1 MEILLL
7 RNLVI
12 FVISAV
18 FLTRS
23 AMFLVE
29 ALTKI
34 GRYYKLREF
43 ATSFILMAFATSLP
57 ELSVSIMSA
66 ANHSPELAIG
76 TVIGSNIASL
86 TLVIGIAAIA
96 AGKIMVKSAIK
107 KKDIVYMSGIVL
119 ILILL
124 MMDGTLSR
132 PDAGILFMIYAYY
145 IYNLFSHKKRP
156 ESKVIE
162 VTRKEFS
169 ESLGIFVTSII
180 ALILSAKI
188 LVWSVLGIG
197 EMLSIP
203 VTLIGIVV
211 VALGTSLPDLSFE
224 LMAVREKHQDMVL
237 GDIIGSVV
245 TNSALVLGV
254 VGMIN
259 PGNSLD
265 LRSINT
271 GLIFLAL
278 VTFGFLFFVKNDGKI
293 STKEALVLVITYLTF
308 VSLEY
313 LVKIMEIW

>member
-259 PGNSLD
+259 PGNNLD